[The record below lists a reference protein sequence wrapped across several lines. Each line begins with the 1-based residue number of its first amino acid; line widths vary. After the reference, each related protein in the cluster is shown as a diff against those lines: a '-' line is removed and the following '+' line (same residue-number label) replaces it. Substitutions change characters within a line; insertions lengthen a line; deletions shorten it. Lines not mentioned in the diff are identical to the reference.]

1 MNERV
6 VLVDENDDEIEFE
19 VSATFGLDDCEYAVL
34 FPVTDKEGNAYILRI
49 VHDESGER
57 VLVGIDSEEELE
69 DVIFTY
75 ETFVKEESE

>member
-1 MNERV
+1 M
-6 VLVDENDDEIEFE
+6 
-19 VSATFGLDDCEYAVL
+19 
-34 FPVTDKEGNAYILRI
+34 
-49 VHDESGER
+49 HDESGER